1 MVIAT
6 VTETKGTVFVKDIAG
21 NITALKAGDTIE
33 SGDIVFGA
41 DADSGYT
48 LKYSESGNEQLF
60 IGMAPQLFDITMLPS
75 LAAIE
80 EGAVDQNSANPF
92 AQSILSA
99 EELAAL
105 MKKEG
110 EEGEEIVDETTAG
123 QEEAVQSEST
133 GDTFAE
139 RSNAMT
145 DVNSDLR
152 KAKFFGASHDYRQ
165 EDLFRT
171 EDSDRLETVA
181 NMNQT
186 TVTTT
191 ESVPK
196 PIMTNVIQV
205 PTLTEP
211 EIVSP
216 AVVASVVTIAEPE
229 PTPAPTPA
237 PTPEP
242 TPAPKP
248 EPIPVPA
255 PKPVL
260 EPTPAP
266 EPEPV
271 PEPTP
276 APTPAPTPE
285 PAPAPTPEPTPAPT
299 PEPTPEPTP
308 APTPVAPA
316 PVVPAVAID
325 DVTMEEGST
334 LVFTA
339 TFDKSSNIPFDM
351 VLELDTVT
359 ATKGDDFS
367 GNVTIKTVEGNE
379 LPLMD
384 GKVTVPAGTS
394 SLLISVS
401 TNGDEIYEGPET
413 LTLSAKTP
421 VMNTPVTGTGT
432 ITDDGT
438 GIDGN
443 DNDGAIDN
451 DKPTLSI
458 TATDNNAVEGT
469 TNNTI
474 VFAVSQSN
482 LSDFDTTVKVNLTL
496 NEVEITDITSISYT
510 DANGAV
516 VTLSD
521 ATAIGDFVTNGA
533 TVKIA
538 AGQTTA
544 PNITVTVADDADYE
558 QSEALSMS
566 ISNPINGILS
576 ATTLASATIYDE
588 DSINPD
594 TDIDAPGGT
603 NSTDGEGDKPLAGAT
618 IGTPASIIVDEDDLS
633 DGSSPDAAALTK
645 TGTLDITAGTEAFDT
660 VFDYSD
666 GDNSGLTSKG
676 ETVYYYLDDTGH
688 MLRASTAATEGAVSA
703 ANTVFEASLTNPTTA
718 GAGYSFTLKDSID
731 HPTADGENTHTVDLN
746 VKVTQEGVTK
756 DTESFSVTITDDV
769 PSSNNISDELH
780 IGPSTFNLV
789 LVLDISGSMAWDF
802 NTNSGS
808 SNERLNAMKD
818 SAAAMIDAY
827 GALGDVNV
835 MVTYFG
841 GNTIG
846 VLNDGDGSIWMGASD
861 SKTKINTLAAGGG
874 TYYSD
879 VMDYTAD
886 TYINSANAGD
896 VPSSD
901 YTFVYFMS
909 DGDPTSGHEPTK
921 STKWDDFV
929 NRPEIDALDAVGITA
944 NVATANLNIVAGKDA
959 ADVLG
964 LSVESEVYTVT
975 SSAQMQAKLIESAT
989 VSETGNVIND
999 TTNSKLYIVGGA
1011 DDAYVYSI
1019 KIGNT
1024 TYTYNGTSITDG
1036 TNTIGSGSVMEV
1048 ATTLQK
1054 DVSTPIGSSIIF
1066 DFATGEYTY
1075 TINSTLGGVQHNESF
1090 VVVITD
1096 NDGDTVT
1103 KTLSFDVNTTPVD
1116 GTPKLDL
1123 DADDTTTVDDSND
1136 YNTAYTLGKQGIS
1149 IGDSDVSITDN
1160 NDTNIESATITLT
1173 NPQAGDILFAKELP
1187 SGITASAY
1195 TNGVITLNGSATLS
1209 EYESAIEAIT
1219 FYGNGIDKS
1228 DRVITVTINDGED
1241 NSNTATTTIKVGDN
1255 ALHVTATTPSVEE
1268 GTSAIFKVEFDAP
1281 RNVVSKIYLT
1291 TEGVAVSGSDY
1302 TAQMH
1307 YFDTSDLT
1315 WKEVQTDEVGNY
1327 ITIASG
1333 ETRVDVKIKTI
1344 DDGMGDD
1351 GESLVLI
1358 ATVDGAPAD
1367 LVNTTA
1373 NDTTII
1379 TEYPSLVVS
1388 APNSVIE
1395 GGDAIFEVGLTGTK
1409 ATDTAIS
1416 LAVGGDVSVGD
1427 YNPTLKYSTDEG
1439 TTWNDVSGPLTI
1451 PANTLSV
1458 LVKVTTSTDGT
1469 PDDNE
1474 SLILTATT
1482 SDTGISSFGNSAR
1495 DYTSIVEPLALNA
1508 TEQKDSS
1515 GESGYVAPL
1524 VATATAEV
1532 GYKYIFNG
1540 HGTNGTVVQDGNNL
1554 VYTPNEDYSGSDSFS
1569 FIKVNT
1575 ATGEQTASVA
1585 NVTVI
1590 AKADTPTIEIGVDN
1604 QLLNDGTNI
1613 TINGNLNSAL
1623 STDAGVDG
1631 NWYGKQSPGNSGK
1644 SVLASKDVTLNWSDS
1659 DSDGDYQVALSGEW
1673 MVQNVNIPLA
1683 NDGDTFEVTFT
1694 ITGAGNDGQ
1703 ISWIGDIND
1712 GATETILASGLSA
1725 GTHTVSVP
1733 ASATKGSD
1741 TTLNAVVIS
1750 GTNITVDNVSIINES
1765 AKTYTY
1771 DVNIINDV
1779 TDTDG
1784 SEELQNVTLVV
1795 KDAGTN
1801 AIDSTGYFNQGTYDS
1816 VNKTWT
1822 FTQNQLGSLQI
1833 TLPEATATSGF
1844 TLEATT
1850 IAKESSNNDTASA
1863 TATLTLVVS
1872 DDRPLIGDNTLVMSN
1887 EANFVGT
1894 ITQTIETYFSNDGD
1908 NVFSWNEAK
1917 SNLPDIYA
1925 NGKLVTITFA
1935 EAVDGQSGTVTGT
1948 IPDGSGGTTDI
1959 FSVKIDMSGTE
1970 GATETTTNVI
1980 YTQYTEL
1987 LGIEKKIEGK
1997 IVLPGGGNNDSIVLG
2012 FNDADDNA
2020 SGVDAI
2026 VVAHNIIEDTA
2037 AEITSSEAEHTV
2049 NTNNFYIGVDSNNM
2063 NAGQQLI
2070 FDFITAGVALD
2081 STNQSLGESH
2091 SNAVSAMDIKLF
2103 NFGSEK
2109 SGDELF
2115 ITIHTSSGTEEIRL
2129 TQDSDYTSELEYTV
2143 RHSGGETIEK
2153 IEFLAGNESSF
2164 KLGIKGVSV
2173 IEYDTN
2179 FDMRL
2184 GYDITDAD
2192 GDSDSGTVRISLD
2205 GSDSGDN
2212 TIVFDPTK
2220 SAIDAGAG
2228 TDTLILESGIGLDF
2242 STLDTKLQNFE
2253 KIDLTLNGDHAISHL
2268 SLSDVLS
2275 MSDSSNILT
2284 IEGDAEDSV
2293 GAVDTIGWSAAA
2305 GNGTVTGGYTEYKY
2319 TRDSDSTAL
2328 TLKIDTDLQNTTG
2341 LA

>member
-1 MVIAT
+1 MTLMAMKRRFPQSKNTNHDGFGVAGDVSGDSTRGIAT
-6 VTETKGTVFVKDIAG
+6 ELQYDTDSSKSEMLSVKFDNAVESVAMSYAWVRPGETAVMSLYKENTFIESFTFSNGTDKVDGPYTVTRTDGGIFDELRFTALGAGDDYLIHSVSYKEVITSEAGGVMNLSLSAVLKDTDGSESIETLVISDIPVGMTLSDSDHSFVSTAGATSTDIADWDTDSLK
-21 NITALKAGDTIE
+21 ITVPVGYQEAA
-33 SGDIVFGA
+33 
-41 DADSGYT
+41 YT
-48 LKYSESGNEQLF
+48 LKVAVTTKE
-60 IGMAPQLFDITMLPS
+60 S
-75 LAAIE
+75 LAA
-80 EGAVDQNSANPF
+80 EG
-92 AQSILSA
+92 SA
-99 EELAAL
+99 ECPLTQT
-105 MKKEG
+105 KEG
-110 EEGEEIVDETTAG
+110 
-123 QEEAVQSEST
+123 
-133 GDTFAE
+133 TF
-139 RSNAMT
+139 
-145 DVNSDLR
+145 
-152 KAKFFGASHDYRQ
+152 
-165 EDLFRT
+165 
-171 EDSDRLETVA
+171 
-181 NMNQT
+181 
-186 TVTTT
+186 
-191 ESVPK
+191 
-196 PIMTNVIQV
+196 
-205 PTLTEP
+205 
-211 EIVSP
+211 
-216 AVVASVVTIAEPE
+216 
-229 PTPAPTPA
+229 
-237 PTPEP
+237 
-242 TPAPKP
+242 
-248 EPIPVPA
+248 
-255 PKPVL
+255 
-260 EPTPAP
+260 
-266 EPEPV
+266 
-271 PEPTP
+271 
-276 APTPAPTPE
+276 
-285 PAPAPTPEPTPAPT
+285 
-299 PEPTPEPTP
+299 
-308 APTPVAPA
+308 
-316 PVVPAVAID
+316 
-325 DVTMEEGST
+325 
-334 LVFTA
+334 
-339 TFDKSSNIPFDM
+339 
-351 VLELDTVT
+351 
-359 ATKGDDFS
+359 
-367 GNVTIKTVEGNE
+367 
-379 LPLMD
+379 
-384 GKVTVPAGTS
+384 
-394 SLLISVS
+394 
-401 TNGDEIYEGPET
+401 
-413 LTLSAKTP
+413 
-421 VMNTPVTGTGT
+421 
-432 ITDDGT
+432 
-438 GIDGN
+438 
-443 DNDGAIDN
+443 
-451 DKPTLSI
+451 
-458 TATDNNAVEGT
+458 
-469 TNNTI
+469 
-474 VFAVSQSN
+474 
-482 LSDFDTTVKVNLTL
+482 
-496 NEVEITDITSISYT
+496 
-510 DANGAV
+510 
-516 VTLSD
+516 
-521 ATAIGDFVTNGA
+521 
-533 TVKIA
+533 
-538 AGQTTA
+538 
-544 PNITVTVADDADYE
+544 TVTVKSD
-558 QSEALSMS
+558 
-566 ISNPINGILS
+566 PIIPVS
-576 ATTLASATIYDE
+576 
-588 DSINPD
+588 
-594 TDIDAPGGT
+594 
-603 NSTDGEGDKPLAGAT
+603 
-618 IGTPASIIVDEDDLS
+618 IGTPADMAFDEDDLS
-633 DGSSPDAAALTK
+633 DGSSPDAEALTK

-688 MLRASTAATEGAVSA
+688 TLRASTAATEGAVSA

-718 GAGYSFTLKDSID
+718 GAGYSFTLKNSID

-841 GNTIG
+841 GNNIG

-861 SKTKINTLAAGGG
+861 SKTNINTLSANGG

-879 VMDYTAD
+879 VMDYTAN
-886 TYINSANAGD
+886 TYINSATAGD

-1123 DADDTTTVDDSND
+1123 DADDTTTVDDSSD

-1173 NPQAGDILFAKELP
+1173 NPQAGDILFTKELP

-1333 ETRVDVKIKTI
+1333 ETRVDVKVKTI

-1495 DYTSIVEPLALNA
+1495 DYTTVVEPLALNA

-2275 MSDSSNILT
+2275 MTDSSNILT